1 MYEKI
6 QLSAGPILLMIPKL
20 MAGAW
25 QSKIRVSNMELLK
38 SFVYL
43 NFTLN
48 SAHGTKTDFTTT
60 TIFILYPTHPKI

>member
-1 MYEKI
+1 
-6 QLSAGPILLMIPKL
+6 
-20 MAGAW
+20 
-25 QSKIRVSNMELLK
+25 MELLK

-48 SAHGTKTDFTTT
+48 SAHGTETDFTTT